1 MSEVESKQ
9 ELVQEMDTLRVKRDA
24 MVDELETLANI
35 PEHPPTFISLF
46 SLGLV
51 GLGIYFSVKVQRPE
65 LFDTTVLMA
74 TAMVLVGAG
83 CFYYFKFKVDKNLNR
98 RKNIKDKI
106 DVLNMDLKRLSQ
118 ETGVAFP
125 KMRKVNIVESNKKR

>member
-9 ELVQEMDTLRVKRDA
+9 ALLQEMEELRIKRDA
-24 MVDELETLANI
+24 LVDELEPLADI
-35 PEHPPTFISLF
+35 PEHPPTIISLV

-51 GLGIYFSVKVQRPE
+51 GLGIYLSVTVKRPA
-65 LFDTTVLMA
+65 LFDPIVLTA

-98 RKNIKDKI
+98 RKNIKDRI
-106 DVLNMDLKRLSQ
+106 DVLNIDLKRLSQ
-118 ETGVAFP
+118 ETGVPFP
-125 KMRKVNIVESNKKR
+125 KMKKVNIVERSKKR

>member
-1 MSEVESKQ
+1 MNEVESKQ
-9 ELVQEMDTLRVKRDA
+9 ALLQEMDELRVKRDA
-24 MVDELETLANI
+24 LVDELEPLANI
-35 PEHPPTFISLF
+35 PEHPPTAVSLV

-51 GLGIYFSVKVQRPE
+51 GLGIYLSVKVQRPE
-65 LFDTTVLMA
+65 LFDPTVLMA

-106 DVLNMDLKRLSQ
+106 DMLNIDLKRLSQ
-118 ETGVAFP
+118 DTGVPFP
-125 KMRKVNIVESNKKR
+125 KMRKVNIVERSKKR